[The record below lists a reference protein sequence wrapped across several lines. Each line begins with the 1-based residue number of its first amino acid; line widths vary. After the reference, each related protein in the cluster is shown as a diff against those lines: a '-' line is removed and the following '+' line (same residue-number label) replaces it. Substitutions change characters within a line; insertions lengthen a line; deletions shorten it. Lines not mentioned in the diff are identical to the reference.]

1 MHAGEKRPVSEGR
14 PPENGDAMPKLTSK
28 VTIKFEPKLLDIL
41 QELADSEGLPV
52 SSYIRK
58 AVIEYIG
65 ERHEEGTP
73 HTLRVELTEMELRVI
88 ERLIGLGYIR
98 RGEEIFHTSF
108 ALFLRQ
114 EYETIR
120 IMAEREY
127 LDAKVLGGGS
137 LPSNAFSRSAFMGDL
152 DEKDEEDGDEKN

>member
-14 PPENGDAMPKLTSK
+14 PPEKGDAMPKLTSK
-28 VTIKFEPKLLDIL
+28 VTIKLEPRLLDIL

-58 AVIEYIG
+58 AVIEHIG

-73 HTLRVELTEMELRVI
+73 HTLRIELTEMEIRVI

-98 RGEEIFHTSF
+98 KGEELFHISF
-108 ALFLRQ
+108 ALFLKQ
-114 EYETIR
+114 EYESIKK
-120 IMAEREY
+120 MAEREY
-127 LDAKVLGGGS
+127 LDARVLSGGS
-137 LPSNAFSRSAFMGDL
+137 LPSKAFSRTSFRGDL
-152 DEKDEEDGDEKN
+152 YENDEEDGDGEN